1 MAARNPYEVLGVKKD
16 AGEDEIR
23 RAYRKLAKRYHPDL
37 NPGNK
42 EAEARFK
49 EISGAN
55 DILSDKDKRARF
67 DRGEIDASGAERPE
81 HAYSRYRGFAEG
93 APGEKYEYHAAE
105 GMAPEDIDDL
115 FAFFGRGARGGRGTM
130 RMRGADQHYSLT
142 VDFLTAINGARQRLN
157 LAPDR
162 SLEVTIPPGVRD
174 GQVLRLQGQG
184 SPGINGGPPGD
195 ALIEVHVAPHAFF
208 RREGDDIHLDLP
220 VTLGEAVLGGKVTVP
235 TPSGSVSM
243 AIPANSNTG
252 RVLRLKGKGVARPDG
267 SRGDEYVTL
276 KVVLPEG
283 GDTALADF
291 LREWAPKHPH
301 DPRRGMTP

>member
-16 AGEDEIR
+16 ASEDQIR
-23 RAYRKLAKRYHPDL
+23 SAYRKLAKRYHPDL

-81 HAYSRYRGFAEG
+81 RAYSRYRGFAEG
-93 APGEKYEYHAAE
+93 APGEKYEYHSAE
-105 GMAPEDIDDL
+105 GMAPEHLDDL
-115 FAFFGRGARGGRGTM
+115 FAFFGQGARGGRGGGTM
-130 RMRGADQHYSLT
+130 RMRGGDQHYTLT
-142 VDFLTAINGARQRLN
+142 VDFLAAVNGARQRLN

-162 SLEVTIPPGVRD
+162 SLDVTIPPGVRD

-195 ALIEVHVAPHAFF
+195 ALIEIHVAPHPFF

-220 VTLGEAVLGGKVTVP
+220 VTLGEAVLGGKVMVP
-235 TPSGSVSM
+235 TPSGPVSM
-243 AIPANSNTG
+243 TIPANSNTG
-252 RVLRLKGKGVARPDG
+252 RVLRLKGRGVARP
-267 SRGDEYVTL
+267 
-276 KVVLPEG
+276 
-283 GDTALADF
+283 
-291 LREWAPKHPH
+291 
-301 DPRRGMTP
+301 